1 MRLHLPFYCEKQRS
15 SNSLKFRAGWPR
27 FLFFSM
33 LIGLVCVTTAS
44 AQKADIA
51 DQIPAVVAKVNGV
64 DIISGPVK
72 LELNRVLKRFGKP
85 MNPKQKGEVIRGIID
100 KEVVRELVYQD
111 GKSKNI
117 EVDAASVEKELQAI
131 QKPYADEKEFV
142 AALKERGIT
151 RDDLR
156 HSIEVD
162 IFARKLL
169 DEKIKGQVTVSDADV
184 KKYYEDNQKN
194 YNRPESYRVQHI
206 FIAVFPPEEA
216 KNTPREELLKRK
228 DEMIKA
234 AELKIDNVLKEVNS
248 GGDFPALA
256 KKYSHDGGSADKDG
270 DLGFVYKGYFD
281 PAFDEAVAKLKPME
295 VSGVV
300 KTEFGY
306 HIIKLLEK
314 RLPEVAPFSEMEK
327 TIQQHLY
334 NLQAKK
340 KVQSYLDELKKNAK
354 IETFY

>member
-1 MRLHLPFYCEKQRS
+1 VRLHLPFYSEKQRS
-15 SNSLKFRAGWPR
+15 STSVKVQAGWPR
-27 FLFFSM
+27 FLLVSM
-33 LIGLVCVTTAS
+33 LIGLICVATAS
-44 AQKADIA
+44 AQKADSPA
-51 DQIPAVVAKVNGV
+51 NIPDVVAKVNGV
-64 DIISGPVK
+64 EISSGAVK

-85 MNPKQKGEVIRGIID
+85 MNPKQKKEVIRGIID

-111 GKSKNI
+111 GKTKSI
-117 EVDAASVEKELQAI
+117 EVDTASVEKELQAL
-131 QKPYADEKEFV
+131 QKPYADEKEFE

-151 RDDLR
+151 RDDLK

-162 IFARKLL
+162 LFARKLL
-169 DEKIKGQVTVSDADV
+169 DEKIKGQVTVSDVDV
-184 KKYYEDNQKN
+184 KKYYEDNKKT

-206 FIAVFPPEEA
+206 FIAVFPPDEV
-216 KNTPREELLKRK
+216 KKTPREELMKRK

-234 AELKIDNVLKEVNS
+234 AELKIDNVLKEVNA

-256 KKYSHDGGSADKDG
+256 KKYSHDEGSADKDG

-306 HIIKLLEK
+306 HIVKLLEK
-314 RLPEVAPFSEMEK
+314 RSAEMAPFSEMEQ
-327 TIQQHLY
+327 TIQKHLY
-334 NLQAKK
+334 NVQAKE
-340 KVQSYLDELKKNAK
+340 KVQSYLDELKKSAK
-354 IETFY
+354 IETFH